1 MVFYICSYRLNG
13 VGGSVPERVSCR
25 PGHGTQG
32 FGTSGQPNGEREDI
46 RRVIG
51 RPLPSS
57 LIKKTEVGYAISGV
71 TKLTNCVTF
80 D

>member
-57 LIKKTEVGYAISGV
+57 LTKKNGSRLRHLWSHKIN
-71 TKLTNCVTF
+71 KLCDF
-80 D
+80 